1 MPGFL
6 YTVILADLIS
16 WGFWLRFIYS
26 AKPDSTRNI
35 TFFLLLLLICLSL
48 LVSIPLYFY
57 FQRTTRGFKDERKIY
72 RKSLK
77 WSLFNSLVITSFL
90 SLRAFRLFSLINI
103 VLLGIFFLSLFI
115 YIKNRRV

>member
-16 WGFWLRFIYS
+16 WGFWVWFIFNI
-26 AKPDSTRNI
+26 KPDSTWNI
-35 TFFLLLLLICLSL
+35 VFFFLLLLICASFLI
-48 LVSIPLYFY
+48 SIPLYFY
-57 FQRTTRGFKDERKIY
+57 FQKSTRGFKNDRKVY

-77 WSLFNSLVITSFL
+77 WSLFGSILITSFL
-90 SLRAFRLFSLINI
+90 AIRAFKLFNLINI
-103 VLLGIFFLSLFI
+103 ILLGIFFVSLFI